1 MISTPLKSYPNMN
14 SFHRLLLVAAFGVSG
29 LALGGAEPVP
39 QPLVFFHFNE
49 GAGNASAP
57 QDSEVTAEL
66 IFDDPSTGPL
76 SLFSASGDGLSGKPG
91 DYALDIGKT
100 TQAMGVAGGSGG
112 VAHMKTE
119 KTALGALASFTV
131 AGWFKAAS
139 QLDGGARLVEYTD
152 PLIGGFLLMAG
163 RGTLV
168 LSVNKQQTASPRNE
182 GNFYRQTN
190 EWVFFAVTYN
200 GNQKADNV
208 VFYGGTPTSEPVV
221 VGVASNETGP
231 VAALN
236 RYGALVIGNNAGGIR
251 PFHGMLD
258 NVALYGSQDNESGAL
273 TGEQIK
279 EIYRSSQTSPLGP
292 VTPPAETS
300 PKKSAAVPGAV
311 PSAPAP
317 AAPSPEAGKFQIALI
332 GDSTVC
338 NYPDDSPLRGW
349 GQLLPEF
356 LIPEAKVLNEA
367 RGGMST
373 KSFPPAQW
381 QRVLRAKPRFVF
393 IQFGHNDSHDPGR
406 PESTNAATD
415 YQTNLKRF
423 IAEARQAGITP
434 ILVTPPHRR
443 QFSNGKVSHD
453 LDAYVSAMKSVG
465 EATHTPVVDL
475 YGKSGALLESL
486 GENGSAGITVNRLA
500 NPESLQEDR
509 THFTQEGA
517 RQLAKIVVSDF
528 PAADP
533 GLTKLLR
540 P

>member
-1 MISTPLKSYPNMN
+1 M
-14 SFHRLLLVAAFGVSG
+14 
-29 LALGGAEPVP
+29 ALSGAEPVP
-39 QPLVFFHFNE
+39 QPLAFFHFNE
-49 GAGNASAP
+49 GAGNASIP
-57 QDSEVTAEL
+57 QNSVVTSEL

-76 SLFSASGDGLSGKPG
+76 SLFSGSGDGLSGKPG

-112 VAHMKTE
+112 VAHMKTD
-119 KTALGALASFTV
+119 KTALGTLASFTV

-139 QLDGGARLVEYTD
+139 QLDGGARLIEYTD
-152 PLIGGFLLMAG
+152 PLGTGFLLMTG

-168 LSVNKQQTASPRNE
+168 LSVNKQQTVSPANA
-182 GNFYRQTN
+182 GNFYHQTD

-200 GNQKADNV
+200 GNKKADNV

-221 VGVASNETGP
+221 VGTASNETGP
-231 VAALN
+231 IPALN

-258 NVALYGSQDNESGAL
+258 NVALYGSPGEDSGAL
-273 TGEQIK
+273 NEEQIK

-292 VTPPAETS
+292 VTPPAEPS
-300 PKKSAAVPGAV
+300 PKKSATAPATV
-311 PSAPAP
+311 PSAPIAS
-317 AAPSPEAGKFQIALI
+317 SPEAGKFQIALI

-338 NYPDDSPLRGW
+338 NYPADSPLRGW

-356 LIPEAKVLNEA
+356 LVPDAKVLNEA
-367 RGGMST
+367 RGGMSS

-381 QRVLRAKPRFVF
+381 QKVLRARPQFVF

-406 PESTNAATD
+406 PEATNAATD
-415 YQTNLKRF
+415 YQTNLTRF
-423 IAEARQAGITP
+423 IAESRQAGITP

-443 QFSNGKVSHD
+443 QFSNGKISHE
-453 LDAYVSAMKSVG
+453 LDAYVSAMKTVG
-465 EATHTPVVDL
+465 EATQTPVVDL
-475 YGKSGALLESL
+475 YEKSGVLFESL
-486 GENGSAGITVNRLA
+486 GEDGSAGITVNRLA
-500 NPESLQEDR
+500 NPEAPQEDR

-517 RQLAKIVVSDF
+517 RQLAKIVVSEF
-528 PAADP
+528 AGADP
-533 GLTKLLR
+533 GLAKLLH

>member
-1 MISTPLKSYPNMN
+1 MN
-14 SFHRLLLVAAFGVSG
+14 FSPRLLLVAAFCLSG

-39 QPLVFFHFNE
+39 QPLAFFHFNE
-49 GAGNASAP
+49 GAGNASVP
-57 QDSEVTAEL
+57 QNSVVTSEL

-91 DYALDIGKT
+91 DYALDVGKT

-112 VAHMKTE
+112 VAHMKTD
-119 KTALGALASFTV
+119 KTALGPLASFTV

-139 QLDGGARLVEYTD
+139 QLDGGARLIDYTD
-152 PLIGGFLLMAG
+152 PLGTGFLLMTG

-168 LSVNKQQTASPRNE
+168 LSVNKQQTPSPANE
-182 GNFYRQTN
+182 GSFYHQTD

-200 GNQKADNV
+200 GNQKANNV
-208 VFYGGTPTSEPVV
+208 VFYGGTPSSEPVV

-231 VAALN
+231 VPALN
-236 RYGALVIGNNAGGIR
+236 KYGSLVVGNNAGGIR

-258 NVALYGSQDNESGAL
+258 NVALYGSSGDESGAL
-273 TGEQIK
+273 NEAQIK

-292 VTPPAETS
+292 VAPPAETS
-300 PKKSAAVPGAV
+300 PKKTGAVPAAV
-311 PSAPAP
+311 PSAPT
-317 AAPSPEAGKFQIALI
+317 AASPEAGKFQIALI

-338 NYPDDSPLRGW
+338 NYPEDSPLRGW

-356 LIPEAKVLNEA
+356 LVPDAKVLNEA

-381 QRVLRAKPRFVF
+381 QKVLRAKPQFVF
-393 IQFGHNDSHDPGR
+393 IQFGHNDSHEPSR
-406 PESTNAATD
+406 PEATNAATD
-415 YQTNLKRF
+415 YQTNLTRF

-443 QFSNGKVSHD
+443 QFSNGKISHD
-453 LDAYVSAMKSVG
+453 LDAYVSAMKTVG
-465 EATHTPVVDL
+465 NATQTPVVDL
-475 YGKSGALLESL
+475 YEKSGVLFESL
-486 GENGSAGITVNRLA
+486 GEDGSAGITVNRLA
-500 NPESLQEDR
+500 NPEAPQEDR
-509 THFTQEGA
+509 THFTEEGA
-517 RQLAKIVVSDF
+517 RQLAKIVVSEF

-533 GLTKLLR
+533 GLAKLLH